1 VHPAAKYRQMAEECF
16 ESAANALNDEVR
28 ATYLSL
34 AQVWLE
40 AASRLD
46 GGLPLRGAKPGD
58 GKLNEPS

>member
-1 VHPAAKYRQMAEECF
+1 MAEECF